1 MGKPFYLIST
11 SHLEDKIWFQD
22 EQDFIAGMNLVAVA
36 AVVCGVTVLDFILM
50 SNHVH
55 FVVQGTLEEVSR
67 FIECYK
73 QLYSRYSGKRHG
85 TYGLLRRN
93 KADFRTLDDN
103 ESVCSAIAYVQM
115 NCVAANICA
124 HPSQYPWGCGSV
136 FFNPCLPN
144 CKLIGD
150 ISLRSQYRITHSR
163 VRLPDNYTITEKG
176 VISPASYVPISFV
189 ESLFRTPNRFQYYL
203 SKSSKARKRL
213 SNEAMP
219 SFRDQIILAGLSD
232 LCYSLYKKNGMKEL
246 SEVEKGEILRQLR
259 YRFSADVAQLSRV
272 TGIQYPDACRLLD
285 SF

>member
-1 MGKPFYLIST
+1 MGKPLYLVST
-11 SHLEDKIWFQD
+11 NHLYDKIWFLDD
-22 EQDFIAGMNLVAVA
+22 EDFKVGMNLVAVA
-36 AVVCGVTVLDFILM
+36 AFICGVAVLDFILM

-55 FVVQGTLEEVSR
+55 FVVQGSLEEVSR

-93 KADFRTLDDN
+93 KADFRILEDN
-103 ESVCSAIAYVQM
+103 ESICSAIAYVQM

-124 HPSQYPWGCGSV
+124 HPSQYPWGCGSI

-144 CKLIGD
+144 CKRIGD
-150 ISLRSQYRITHSR
+150 ISLRSQYRMTHSR
-163 VRLPDNYTITEKG
+163 VRLPDNYMITEKG
-176 VISPASYVPISFV
+176 VISPASYVPINFV
-189 ESLFRTPNRFQYYL
+189 ENLFRTPNRFQYYL

-213 SNEAMP
+213 SNEALP

-232 LCYSLYKKNGMKEL
+232 LCYTLYKKNGMEEL